1 MNYKLVLIYFK
12 EIHTRVEIRDENISD
27 LVSLLKDLN
36 KISCK
41 IFILKLSSIPVAR
54 KGERNVHL
62 STLCCSPFS
71 EIELFE

>member
-36 KISCK
+36 KSSCK
-41 IFILKLSSIPVAR
+41 IFFSIPVTR